1 MKAIKLF
8 SICSFLVSISAI
20 ANEEAAHHAPSVLDL
35 KYPFVNFIIM
45 LAILSKVVK
54 PLREKFNKEA
64 DNIKSLVESAARNNK
79 DAEEKLAASKNKFNN
94 VESDL
99 VKINSEYEQE
109 SAQFAK
115 LQSEETQTII
125 ARIKKDHQNRLEG
138 ERKELTESINHE
150 LLDLV
155 IGKTKTQIN
164 SNAGFKS
171 KATSNIVS
179 ELR

>member
-1 MKAIKLF
+1 MAIKLLPVYF
-8 SICSFLVSISAI
+8 FMLSITAM
-20 ANEEAAHHAPSVLDL
+20 ANEEAAHHVPTVLDL

-64 DNIKSLVESAARNNK
+64 DNVKSLVESAARNNK
-79 DAEEKLAASKNKFNN
+79 DAEEKLAASKNKFSNI
-94 VESDL
+94 ESDL
-99 VKINSEYEQE
+99 VKINNEYEQE

-115 LQSEETQTII
+115 AQSEETQTII

-138 ERKELTESINHE
+138 EKKELSESINHE

-171 KATSNIVS
+171 KATSNIIS